1 MIGSKSGYNAG
12 LGRRKLRSKAQAET
26 SELFVVRIVAAQ
38 TKWGYVCACRTFSM
52 SLMSSMTMLKVGFE
66 IPESA
71 IRLND
76 VADRERD
83 AR

>member
-1 MIGSKSGYNAG
+1 
-12 LGRRKLRSKAQAET
+12 
-26 SELFVVRIVAAQ
+26 
-38 TKWGYVCACRTFSM
+38 M